1 MILALQQ
8 KKKIVAQQAASKKG
22 MALKYDYIK
31 TVGLCQTQKRSTIF
45 TII

>member
-1 MILALQQ
+1 
-8 KKKIVAQQAASKKG
+8 

-45 TII
+45 TIIW